1 MPTPPTNL
9 EAAPSVPTSTDP
21 ESTFDS
27 MFEAFLSWLK
37 NTFSTW
43 VNATA
48 AGVFANATEATQAAT
63 TATAQ
68 AAVAVAAV
76 NAPKWVA
83 KTYTAGECAWSPSN
97 GRTYRRIATGAS
109 AVDPAADLANWWD
122 VASLSGRPIVEVGAA
137 TLTATPGVHYVLLSA
152 SSVLRLPT
160 TGLFHGAVVEVTDL
174 SNTSAAQIDP
184 QTNKIRATSGVLYVR
199 GKYFKHE
206 FTWSTNLA
214 IGWV

>member
-1 MPTPPTNL
+1 MPTPPSNL
-9 EAAPSVPTSTDP
+9 DAAPAVPTSTDP

-48 AGVFANATEATQAAT
+48 AGVYANAQEATQAAT

-68 AAVAVAAV
+68 SAAAVAVV

-83 KTYTAGECAWSPSN
+83 KTYSEGEAAWSPSN
-97 GRTYRRIATGAS
+97 GRTYRRIAAGAS
-109 AVDPAADLANWWD
+109 ATDPAADLANWWD
-122 VASLSGRPIVEVGAA
+122 AATLSGRPIVNVGA
-137 TLTATPGVHYVLLSA
+137 TTVNATPGVHYVLLSA

-160 TGLFHGAVVEVTDL
+160 TGLFTGAVVEVTDL
-174 SNTSAAQIDP
+174 SLSNAAQVDP
-184 QTNKIRATSGVLYVR
+184 QTNKIRAASGVLYIR
-199 GKYFKHE
+199 GKYWKHE
-206 FTWSTNLA
+206 FTWSTDAA